1 MNRDVHIHGVGNV
14 KLTDKNYIG
23 EGGEA
28 VVYRHGS
35 NAIKIYHD
43 SKHMLPLKKIEE
55 LRSITADNVLIPKEV
70 VYEGKSKYACGYMMD
85 YVDDTTP
92 LCRLFTKAFKKKNNI
107 SHQDIVELVSHI
119 QRTIMEIHRSDCLI
133 VDLNEM
139 NILVNDNFVDPLF
152 IDVDSYGTKSFPA
165 TAIMESIRDRKV
177 RNNDFTR
184 LSDWYSFAIIAFQLY
199 IGIHPYKGKHP
210 NYKPSE
216 WPKRMEDGVSVFDSQ
231 STIPTMCNDF
241 SVIPKAHLDW
251 MKSIFVDG
259 KRSVPPAV
267 DGSKV
272 FAQTQTFVINSK
284 GSFDVELYDTVP
296 ENIVDVLDFMGV
308 KYYITNHKIY
318 KGKTAIFKDV
328 DKFDRVFLSK
338 SNDMTPIICKLDKKN
353 QNLVFEKIGGSKIS
367 EIKSKNAMCKNGVIY
382 SVYGGKLCAITFTT
396 SSGQVIPRIRQVSQ
410 LSELSTKFFD
420 GVICQSVLGKP
431 YVVLPY
437 SETACINKNIPELEG
452 QKLVDMRSD
461 GNILVAITSKDSIY
475 NRYVFVFDS
484 MFKKYTFRMEED
496 IHLEDINFTA
506 LQNGI
511 CVMSNGENVEVFK
524 DNDKVRVASDSPF
537 DSSMKLFNFSSGVYF
552 IENNNMYKVTMK

>member
-1 MNRDVHIHGVGNV
+1 
-14 KLTDKNYIG
+14 
-23 EGGEA
+23 
-28 VVYRHGS
+28 
-35 NAIKIYHD
+35 
-43 SKHMLPLKKIEE
+43 
-55 LRSITADNVLIPKEV
+55 
-70 VYEGKSKYACGYMMD
+70 
-85 YVDDTTP
+85 
-92 LCRLFTKAFKKKNNI
+92 
-107 SHQDIVELVSHI
+107 
-119 QRTIMEIHRSDCLI
+119 
-133 VDLNEM
+133 
-139 NILVNDNFVDPLF
+139 
-152 IDVDSYGTKSFPA
+152 
-165 TAIMESIRDRKV
+165 
-177 RNNDFTR
+177 
-184 LSDWYSFAIIAFQLY
+184 
-199 IGIHPYKGKHP
+199 
-210 NYKPSE
+210 
-216 WPKRMEDGVSVFDSQ
+216 
-231 STIPTMCNDF
+231 
-241 SVIPKAHLDW
+241 
-251 MKSIFVDG
+251 
-259 KRSVPPAV
+259 
-267 DGSKV
+267 
-272 FAQTQTFVINSK
+272 
-284 GSFDVELYDTVP
+284 
-296 ENIVDVLDFMGV
+296 
-308 KYYITNHKIY
+308 
-318 KGKTAIFKDV
+318 
-328 DKFDRVFLSK
+328 
-338 SNDMTPIICKLDKKN
+338 
-353 QNLVFEKIGGSKIS
+353 LVFEKIGGSKIS